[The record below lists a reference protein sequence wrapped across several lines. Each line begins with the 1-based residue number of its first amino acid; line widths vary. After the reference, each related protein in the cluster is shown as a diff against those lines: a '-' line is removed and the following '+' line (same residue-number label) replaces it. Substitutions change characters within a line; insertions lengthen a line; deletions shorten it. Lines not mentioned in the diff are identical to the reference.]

1 MTSVKHQ
8 IQGILPP
15 NRFVTRNLQRNIFHS
30 EAPPTTRMDPLN
42 IDVMAENVR
51 LPFASYIDQKRIRNE
66 RNVTAINK
74 SLDKEIF

>member
-1 MTSVKHQ
+1 
-8 IQGILPP
+8 
-15 NRFVTRNLQRNIFHS
+15 
-30 EAPPTTRMDPLN
+30 MDPLN